1 MRTKY
6 LFSAA
11 LLASVFAAC
20 TNEDLVTPTTDAV
33 SQKDGRPTVNVKLG
47 LDFGND
53 ATTRLAFDQKDG
65 YRFEVGDQ
73 IGALLMDEI
82 PSSQTLR
89 PFTNAEDWAKLSW
102 LEKYSLTDYIHTDY
116 PFACTEA
123 TTNGGTKWESNA
135 KMLEGNYFFAYP
147 YEGYSAKRQL
157 SHSII
162 NQKQDGGTLASAMKS
177 YADNQFFI
185 GYAQI
190 MEGNETK
197 EALTKVSMTSVLG
210 AVRFQLKNIG
220 TRDQK
225 VTKIVLS
232 GKNISSVVTFYPTN
246 AEYKG
251 VDAAKATGT
260 DYNLRT
266 KNAGGAYSD
275 HSKIFNYA
283 NYLGLEA
290 EDLYEHNQ
298 FRAETDYVYNIPETE
313 KDNYKKGDALRAV
326 VKPYDTSNASDN
338 YAELALT
345 ENGEEGIVAK
355 ANGANVIEACIMIN
369 PIEVN
374 PSSDPKDLLLSIYT
388 TEGLIKN
395 IDLSK
400 ENEEQ
405 KAAGGLAA
413 NTVITN
419 QAVKNVGPEVRNVI
433 ELQFDNN
440 SVQAPVSAVINN
452 SDDLK
457 QYVGWI
463 SKLGNKRLNTV
474 ELANS
479 SAIDAETAAL
489 LKKENVVLY
498 VKQATDATKAKLQLA
513 NEAGV
518 EDVLNNIIVDETCPI
533 EVLGTAN
540 IGSKKVGDVEEY
552 TLNYDY
558 KELVKDVQQGTL
570 TTPFHKDLK
579 IEVAKGGTLNVIGTK
594 LSENVIGIE
603 ITNNG
608 TVNVAE
614 DAAIS
619 KVKVVNNATMK
630 VDGSITMDA
639 NSVNKLKAEITVGEN
654 GTLSGTRNCNFSN
667 EGTIDN
673 YGKIWNIINADNST
687 VKPATVTIYSSA
699 TINNFHQNSGVIVYD
714 TLKTAIT
721 FDQEIKDNVRG
732 IVKYTTKYGDKVKDA
747 EKKITTKDL
756 IDFNVTALTI
766 TEGKLTSNTGRP
778 DTPAKSSSNLVEK
791 VDYEME
797 KTPLTSLIVDTRE
810 TQKVVTI
817 DGKAYPLLMR
827 GNTALIQIN
836 GDVKLGTSIIAEG
849 FDTESYITGNVTVT
863 DKVAIATE
871 GVAVF
876 TRTVTTADF
885 TFDHSEFTVAN
896 WGTIMKGARIT
907 VEAGKFF
914 AVKEIA
920 GVKNTSNSIDAAGKF
935 YVTTVS
941 DISVSG
947 NKDSL
952 PTPVSDK

>member
-82 PSSQTLR
+82 PSLQTLR

-102 LEKYSLTDYIHTDY
+102 LEKYSLTNYIHTDY

-232 GKNISSVVTFYPTN
+232 GTNISSVVTFDPT
-246 AEYKG
+246 
-251 VDAAKATGT
+251 DAQYTGADGTKAPLPN
-260 DYNLRT
+260 YNLRT
-266 KNAGGAYSD
+266 KNSGAYTVP
-275 HSKIFNYA
+275 SKIFNYA

-298 FRAETDYVYNIPETE
+298 FKTETDYVYNIPETE

-345 ENGEEGIVAK
+345 ENGEEGIIAK
-355 ANGANVIEACIMIN
+355 ANGDNVIEACVMIN
-369 PIEVN
+369 PITVAN
-374 PSSDPKDLLLSIYT
+374 SKDLLLSIYT

-405 KAAGGLAA
+405 KVAGGLAA

-419 QAVKNVGPEVRNVI
+419 QAVKNVGPEVRNVV

-498 VKQATDATKAKLQLA
+498 VKQATGATNAKLQLA

-518 EDVLNNIIVDETCPI
+518 EDVLNNIIVDKDCPI

-570 TTPFHKDLK
+570 TAPFHQDLK

-594 LSENVIGIE
+594 LGENVIGIE
-603 ITNNG
+603 ITNNDS
-608 TVNVAE
+608 VKIAK
-614 DAAIS
+614 DAVIS
-619 KVKVVNNATMK
+619 KVKVTNNAIMK
-630 VDGSITMDA
+630 VDGSITMA
-639 NSVNKLKAEITVGEN
+639 IGSVNGLKAEITVGKK
-654 GTLSGTRNCNFSN
+654 GMLSGTTAHNFTN
-667 EGTIDN
+667 EGIINN
-673 YGKIWNIINADNST
+673 YGQIWNIINNNNAT
-687 VKPATVTIYSSA
+687 VKPATVNIYSSA
-699 TINNFHQNSGVIVYD
+699 TVNSFNKNEGVIVYD

-721 FDQEIKDNVRG
+721 FDQKLSDAIRG

-747 EKKITTKDL
+747 DKKITTKDL

-778 DTPAKSSSNLVEK
+778 DTPAKSSSSNLVEK

-871 GVAVF
+871 GEAVF
-876 TRTVTTADF
+876 TRTVDTSDF
-885 TFDHSEFTVAN
+885 AFDHSEFTAA
-896 WGTIMKGARIT
+896 GLGKIMKGAKIT

-914 AVKEIA
+914 AVQAINEVS
-920 GVKNTSNSIDAAGKF
+920 GTSNSVDAVGVFQAA
-935 YVTTVS
+935 TVAS
-941 DISVSG
+941 GISVSG
-947 NKDSL
+947 NHQTTLDSPL
-952 PTPVSDK
+952 SDK